1 MEDKNMNDTET
12 IKLLTQLKDG
22 KHISIMTFRKN
33 GEGAA
38 TPVWF
43 LEDKD
48 KFYICT
54 GGATYKVKRI
64 HNNPEVQI
72 AASDDSGNL
81 KGEYFEGKARIL
93 ARDEV
98 DPIYSLFRKK
108 YSGFRMWNF
117 FANLGR
123 KEEKKHIY
131 LEVTLK

>member
-1 MEDKNMNDTET
+1 MNDTET
-12 IKLLTQLKDG
+12 IKFLPQLKDG
-22 KHISIMTFRKN
+22 KHINIKTFIKN

-48 KFYICT
+48 KFYVCT

-64 HNNPEVQI
+64 RNNPEVQI
-72 AASDDSGNL
+72 AASDASGNL

-93 ARDEV
+93 GKNEV
-98 DPIYSLFRKK
+98 DPINTLFRKK
-108 YSGFRMWNF
+108 YSGFRLWNL
-117 FANLGR
+117 FANLGK

-131 LEVTLK
+131 LEITLKSL

>member
-1 MEDKNMNDTET
+1 MNDTET
-12 IKLLTQLKDG
+12 IKFLPQLKDC
-22 KHISIMTFRKN
+22 KHINIKTFRKN

-64 HNNPEVQI
+64 RNNPEVQI
-72 AASDDSGNL
+72 AASDASGNL

-93 ARDEV
+93 AKNEV
-98 DPIYSLFRKK
+98 DPINTLFRKK
-108 YSGFRMWNF
+108 YSGFRLWNL
-117 FANLGR
+117 FANLGK

-131 LEVTLK
+131 LEITLKSL

>member
-1 MEDKNMNDTET
+1 MVDNETGKN
-12 IKLLTQLKDG
+12 LTQLKMG
-22 KHISIMTFRKN
+22 SHISIKTFRKN

-64 HNNPEVQI
+64 RNNPEVQI
-72 AASDDSGNL
+72 AASDASGNL

-98 DPIYSLFRKK
+98 DPIYTLFRKK
-108 YSGFRMWNF
+108 YRGFRMGNF
-117 FANLGR
+117 LANLGK
-123 KEEKKHIY
+123 KEEKKRLY
-131 LEVTLK
+131 LEITLK

>member
-1 MEDKNMNDTET
+1 MVDNETGKN
-12 IKLLTQLKDG
+12 LTQLKNG
-22 KHISIMTFRKN
+22 SHISIKTFRKN

-48 KFYICT
+48 KIYICT

-64 HNNPEVQI
+64 RNNPEVQI
-72 AASDDSGNL
+72 AASDGSGNL
-81 KGEYFEGKARIL
+81 KGDFFEGKARIL
-93 ARDEV
+93 AKDDV
-98 DPIYSLFRKK
+98 DPIYALFRKK

-117 FANLGR
+117 FANLGK

-131 LEVTLK
+131 LEITLR

>member
-1 MEDKNMNDTET
+1 MVDNETGKN
-12 IKLLTQLKDG
+12 LTQLKNG
-22 KHISIMTFRKN
+22 SHINIMTFRKN

-48 KFYICT
+48 KIYICT

-64 HNNPEVQI
+64 RNNPEVQI
-72 AASDDSGNL
+72 AASDASGNL

-93 ARDEV
+93 AKDEV
-98 DPIYSLFRKK
+98 DTIYTLFRKK

-117 FANLGR
+117 FANLGK

-131 LEVTLK
+131 LEITLK

>member
-1 MEDKNMNDTET
+1 MVDNETGKN
-12 IKLLTQLKDG
+12 LTQLKKG
-22 KHISIMTFRKN
+22 SHINIRTFRKN
-33 GEGAA
+33 GESAA

-48 KFYICT
+48 LFFICT

-64 HNNPEVQI
+64 RNNPEVQI
-72 AASDDSGNL
+72 AASDASGNL

-93 ARDEV
+93 AKDEV
-98 DPIYSLFRKK
+98 DTIYTLFRKK

-117 FANLGR
+117 FANLGK

-131 LEVTLK
+131 LKITLK

>member
-1 MEDKNMNDTET
+1 MVDNETGKN
-12 IKLLTQLKDG
+12 LTQLKDG
-22 KHISIMTFRKN
+22 KHISIKTFRKN
-33 GEGAA
+33 GEGASA
-38 TPVWF
+38 PVWF
-43 LEDKD
+43 LEDKE

-64 HNNPEVQI
+64 RNNPEVQI
-72 AASDDSGNL
+72 ASSDASGNL

-93 ARDEV
+93 AKEEV

-117 FANLGR
+117 FANLGK

-131 LEVTLK
+131 LEITLK